1 MATDLSLNKNKST
14 SMLLNVIKG
23 AFWGVAFSLVCVL
36 IFAFVIKFTSVGE
49 GSIQPVNQIIKGL
62 SILFACWIIG
72 KKVVNQG
79 WLVGLF
85 TGLTYTILA
94 FVIFSILDGN
104 FNFGL
109 NVFNDLVFGS
119 AMGIIAG
126 IIAISLR
133 RK

>member
-1 MATDLSLNKNKST
+1 MTTDLSLSKKKST
-14 SMLLNVIKG
+14 SMLLNIIKG
-23 AFWGVAFSLVCVL
+23 AFWGVSFSLVCVL

-49 GSIQPVNQIIKGL
+49 GAIQPVNQVIKVL

-72 KKVVNQG
+72 KKVQHQG

-85 TGLTYTILA
+85 TGLAYTALA
-94 FVIFSILDGN
+94 FIIFSILDGN

-109 NVFNDLVFGS
+109 NVLNDLVFGS
-119 AMGIIAG
+119 IIGIVAG

-133 RK
+133 KK